1 MLRSILSLCS
11 IQVLGTPTRE
21 QIREMNPNYTE
32 FKFPQIKAHPWTK
45 VSQQVQ
51 EPFYFSKIHAWITAC
66 LCACDANMPLHTA
79 IQPHHIHPI
88 ELHEALTAPHHLW
101 TFRMTQTNS
110 TQTFLGIWVLHI
122 CHKTLLL
129 RSFLFFFCCMDKA
142 FWACHQIIW
151 VFTHAPWLLCIPLK
165 RVFVLN
171 LKSC

>member
-1 MLRSILSLCS
+1 MLRSTLSLCS
-11 IQVLGTPTRE
+11 VQVLGTPTRE

-79 IQPHHIHPI
+79 IQPHHIHPT
-88 ELHEALTAPHHLW
+88 ELHEALTAPHQLW
-101 TFRMTQTNS
+101 AFRMTQTNC
-110 TQTFLGIWVLHI
+110 TQTFFGIWVLHI

-129 RSFLFFFCCMDKA
+129 RSLIFFFLL
-142 FWACHQIIW
+142 
-151 VFTHAPWLLCIPLK
+151 HAWGILSLSSNNMSVNPCTMAALYSSQTCFCLEP
-165 RVFVLN
+165 
-171 LKSC
+171 